1 MVRNKKRWKE
11 VILKIPC
18 GWEEILPDFLREKGF
33 TGAWLD
39 EESMPPHRVVLRSY
53 VSQERWASNV
63 EAELRA
69 HLEALS
75 HIFPGDSDQEEMQV
89 RVIEEQA
96 WASQWLPFFQPF
108 KLGPIWIRPSQ
119 RTVELGVGDQEIV
132 LDPGQAFGT
141 GHHESTLLCL
151 ESMLLLHSCLKSG
164 ASVLDMGT
172 GSGILAM
179 FAAKLGFTNILA
191 IDIDPVAVKAAVR
204 NITANGLE
212 DYIKVQQDL
221 LHPCGKRFDLILAN
235 LSLHHHQELA
245 EEFRLC
251 LKRGGWLVASGFL
264 TGETDTVTACF
275 STKGLEVAHR
285 KARNDWECLILRKG

>member
-18 GWEEILPDFLREKGF
+18 GWEEILPDFLRKKGF
-33 TGAWLD
+33 SGAWLD

-75 HIFPGDSDQEEMQV
+75 HIFPGDSDQEEMEV
-89 RVIEEQA
+89 RVIEEQD

-151 ESMLLLHSCLKSG
+151 ESMLLLYSCLKSE

-191 IDIDPVAVKAAVR
+191 IDIDPVAVKTALR

-212 DYIKVQQDL
+212 DYIKVQQDFL
-221 LHPCGKRFDLILAN
+221 RPCGRRFDLILAN

-264 TGETDTVTACF
+264 TGETDTLTACF
-275 STKGLEVAHR
+275 STKDLEVSHR
-285 KARNDWECLILRKG
+285 KAKNDWECLILRKR